1 MHGLIFRGFPWFI
14 SVLRCSADTAAVD
27 LNADLGEGMGDP
39 GSDEALLDI
48 VTSANIAC
56 GFHAG
61 DALLMRRTVR
71 AALERDVVIGAH
83 VSYPDRADF
92 GRTETGAP
100 PSQIEADVLY
110 QLAALSGI
118 AAAAGGRVRY
128 VKPHGALYHRITRDE
143 PAAVAVVRALRD
155 YDPDLL
161 LMTLPGSLAV
171 EVARSA
177 GIRTVAEG
185 FADRA
190 YTAEG
195 ALVPRDQPG
204 ALLTEPREVIA
215 QAGRLATSGQPRVH
229 SLCVHGDTPGAV
241 QLAQQVRSAL
251 EAAGV
256 PVGPF
261 LP

>member
-1 MHGLIFRGFPWFI
+1 M
-14 SVLRCSADTAAVD
+14 D
-27 LNADLGEGMGDP
+27 LNADLGEGMGEP
-39 GSDEALLDI
+39 GTDEALLDI

-61 DALLMRRTVR
+61 DPLLMRRTVE

-83 VSYPDRADF
+83 VSYPDRANF
-92 GRTETGAP
+92 GRTETGAAP
-100 PSQIEADVLY
+100 EQIEADVLF
-110 QLAALSGI
+110 QLAALSGL
-118 AAAAGGRVRY
+118 ATAAGGSVRY

-143 PAAVAVVRALRD
+143 RAAAAVVRALRD
-155 YDPDLL
+155 FAADLT
-161 LMTLPGSLAV
+161 LMTLPGSVAV
-171 EVARSA
+171 EVAEEA

-204 ALLTEPREVIA
+204 ALVTEPESVIA
-215 QAGRLATSGQPRVH
+215 QAHRLASPGQPAVH

-241 QLAQQVRSAL
+241 QLARQVRAAL
-251 EAAGV
+251 EAGGI
-256 PVGPF
+256 PVQSF
-261 LP
+261 LPT

>member
-1 MHGLIFRGFPWFI
+1 M
-14 SVLRCSADTAAVD
+14 D
-27 LNADLGEGMGDP
+27 LNADLGEGTGEP

-61 DALLMRRTVR
+61 DAPLMRRTVR
-71 AALERDVVIGAH
+71 AALERGVVVGAH
-83 VSYPDRADF
+83 VSYLDRARF

-100 PSQIEADVLY
+100 PARIEADVLY

-118 AAAAGGRVRY
+118 AGALGGQVAY
-128 VKPHGALYHRITRDE
+128 VKPHGALYHRIARDE
-143 PAAVAVVRALRD
+143 SAARAVVRALRD
-155 YDPDLL
+155 FDPGLMLL
-161 LMTLPGSLAV
+161 TLPGSVAV
-171 EVARSA
+171 EVAESA

-190 YTAEG
+190 YTTDG
-195 ALVPRDQPG
+195 ALVARELPG
-204 ALLTEPREVIA
+204 AVLTNPVDVIA
-215 QAGRLATSGQPRVH
+215 QAGRLATSGRPKVD

-241 QLAQQVRSAL
+241 QLARQVRAAL
-251 EAAGV
+251 QEAGV
-256 PVGPF
+256 PVRPF